1 MTHSSFSQ
9 VAEVLSR
16 VKPRQD
22 SLLTIGVF
30 DGVHLGHQALLGQLK
45 KKAAER
51 SLASGV
57 VTFQSHPRRVLQ
69 PSNKLPFLNDV
80 EGRLEKIR
88 GLGIDLVVAIP
99 FTSETARISAYDF
112 IALLRKYLRMK
123 GLVIGPDFALGRKRE
138 GNIET
143 LAQLGQDMGFTVD
156 IIKPFTIAGE
166 VVSSTILRNT
176 LANGDIRKT
185 SRLLGHHFYLK
196 GLVVAGT
203 QHGRDLGFPTAN
215 LEIHGGQALPP
226 NGVYVTITEIG
237 DRRYA
242 SITNIGTRPTFGD
255 NPQTVET
262 YIMDFNGE
270 LYGRVIRV
278 SFVDRLR
285 NEVKFKSP
293 EELKNQIA
301 RDVAAARALLSREK
315 EAKNK

>member
-1 MTHSSFSQ
+1 
-9 VAEVLSR
+9 
-16 VKPRQD
+16 
-22 SLLTIGVF
+22 
-30 DGVHLGHQALLGQLK
+30 
-45 KKAAER
+45 
-51 SLASGV
+51 
-57 VTFQSHPRRVLQ
+57 
-69 PSNKLPFLNDV
+69 
-80 EGRLEKIR
+80 
-88 GLGIDLVVAIP
+88 
-99 FTSETARISAYDF
+99 
-112 IALLRKYLRMK
+112 
-123 GLVIGPDFALGRKRE
+123 
-138 GNIET
+138 
-143 LAQLGQDMGFTVD
+143 
-156 IIKPFTIAGE
+156 
-166 VVSSTILRNT
+166 
-176 LANGDIRKT
+176 
-185 SRLLGHHFYLK
+185 LLGHHFYLK

-270 LYGRVIRV
+270 LYGQVIRV

-301 RDVAAARALLSREK
+301 RDVAAARVLLSREK